1 VKEFNIVLAG
11 VGGQGTLLAAEALGT
26 AAVKDGLN
34 VRVGEIHGMAQRGGA
49 VISTVRI
56 GQSVFASTVLE
67 GRADI
72 IVGFEPIETLRSL
85 KYASGGTCVIMSTE
99 RIPPVELTVKKA
111 GYPSIDGIVE
121 KIRRFT
127 DKVIVVD
134 AVRLAKEAGS
144 GLTRNVVLLG
154 VAAGTGR
161 LPVTKDSL
169 LKAVR
174 ELVPSKHLEVNLRA
188 FDLGFDTVFRKRVSS

>member
-1 VKEFNIVLAG
+1 MKEFNIVLAG

-26 AAVKDGLN
+26 AAVKDDLN

-49 VISTVRI
+49 IISTVRI
-56 GQSVFASTVLE
+56 GQEVLASTVLE

-72 IVGFEPIETLRSL
+72 LIGFEPIETLRSL
-85 KYASGGTCVIMSTE
+85 KYASEGTFVIMSTE
-99 RIPPVELTVKKA
+99 RVPPVELATRKA
-111 GYPSIDGIVE
+111 TYPNIEEIVE

-127 DKVIVVD
+127 NNIILVD
-134 AVRLAKEAGS
+134 TERLAREAGS
-144 GLTRNVVLLG
+144 SLTRNVVLLG

-169 LKAVR
+169 LEAVR
-174 ELVPSKHLEVNLRA
+174 ELVPSKHLEVNVRA
-188 FDLGFDTVFRKRVSS
+188 FELGFDSLSRKRGK

>member
-1 VKEFNIVLAG
+1 MKEFNIVLAG

-56 GQSVFASTVLE
+56 GRSVFASTVSE
-67 GRADI
+67 GRADMI
-72 IVGFEPIETLRSL
+72 IGFEPIETLRGL
-85 KYASGGTCVIMSTE
+85 KYASEGTCVIMSTE
-99 RIPPVELTVKKA
+99 RIPPVELTVKKTE
-111 GYPSIDGIVE
+111 YPSIDGIVK

-127 DKVIVVD
+127 DSVILVD

-144 GLTRNVVLLG
+144 GLVRNVVLLG

-161 LPVTKDSL
+161 LPVTKESL
-169 LKAVR
+169 LEAVR

-188 FDLGFDTVFRKRVSS
+188 FDLGFDRVFRKPVSS

>member
-11 VGGQGTLLAAEALGT
+11 VGGQGTLLAAEALGI
-26 AAVKDGLN
+26 AAVKDDLS

-56 GQSVFASTVLE
+56 GQDVLASTVLE

-72 IVGFEPIETLRSL
+72 LFGFEPIETLRSL
-85 KYASGGTCVIMSTE
+85 KYASEGTFVIMSTE
-99 RIPPVELTVKKA
+99 RVPPVELAVNKA
-111 GYPSIDGIVE
+111 TYPSIEEIVE

-127 DKVIVVD
+127 DKVILVD
-134 AVRLAKEAGS
+134 TERLTKEAGS
-144 GLTRNVVLLG
+144 SVTRNVVLLG

-161 LPVTKDSL
+161 LPVTRSSL
-169 LKAVR
+169 LEAVR
-174 ELVPSKHLEVNLRA
+174 ELVPPKHLEVNLRA
-188 FDLGFDTVFRKRVSS
+188 FELGFDSLSRKRGK